1 MPKSRRSA
9 PGDSGAKTPFGRFVD
24 SMVPAKF
31 PTDAAFAREVG
42 VPRDYIFQWRR
53 GRVPQTRLLL
63 KIARATGT
71 DIQTLVELAGYEP
84 PAVPGQDDGS

>member
-9 PGDSGAKTPFGRFVD
+9 PGDGGATPFARWLD

-53 GRVPQTRLLL
+53 GRVPQTPLLL

-71 DIQTLVELAGYEP
+71 SVETLVELAGYEP

>member
-1 MPKSRRSA
+1 
-9 PGDSGAKTPFGRFVD
+9 
-24 SMVPAKF
+24 MVPAKF

-53 GRVPQTRLLL
+53 GRVPQTPLLL

-71 DIQTLVELAGYEP
+71 SVETLVELAGYEP
-84 PAVPGQDDGS
+84 PAVPGQDAGS